1 MIVFEDSHL
10 GRINRKLFRDSL
22 PKCRKQLKYFSGV
35 RTKELEYYTTPTL
48 NEQKPDIAVIHLGS
62 NEIDF

>member
-10 GRINRKLFRDSL
+10 GRINRKLFSDSL
-22 PKCRKQLKYFSGV
+22 PKCRSQLKYFSGV

-48 NEQKPDIAVIHLGS
+48 NEQKPDIAVIHIGS
-62 NEIDF
+62 NDIDF